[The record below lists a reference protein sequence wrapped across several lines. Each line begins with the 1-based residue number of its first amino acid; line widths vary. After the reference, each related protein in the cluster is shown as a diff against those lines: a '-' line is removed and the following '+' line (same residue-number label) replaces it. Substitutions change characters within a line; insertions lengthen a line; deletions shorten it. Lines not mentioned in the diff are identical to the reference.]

1 MFEGLIYFALLLGLM
16 FSGIPVA
23 LSLILTAFIGISLTV
38 GVDPAVRIIATVPY
52 DFASSWT
59 MSSIPMFLLMGYIAY
74 YCRLTDGV
82 FNVAK
87 LFFARVPGGLA
98 ISGVFACTGFA
109 TVCGSSLAT
118 SAAMTK
124 IAVPEM
130 IKAGYKPS
138 FSCGTIAA
146 SGTIGAL
153 IPPSIIMILF
163 GVLSNVSVPQV
174 FAGGL
179 IAGLL
184 TSFFYCLGI
193 VILCTLR
200 PNYGPRAVEVPK
212 LTWDLVGDILPLVV
226 LVAVIFGGI
235 FSGLFTATETGAAGC
250 LAAIVIAAFRR
261 NLTFGAI
268 KSALFDTLTT
278 TGSIII
284 ISVGASAFTKLIGLT
299 GIASSI
305 SAFVADSEFTTLQ
318 LIAIISLIYI
328 ILGMFIEP
336 FGTMLIT
343 LPIVIPILNLHEIS
357 LIWFG
362 VFLTKLLEFGMLTP
376 PFGLNVFVVAD
387 VGRQWVRLG
396 DVYRGVAMFIA
407 LDLVILVT
415 LYFALD
421 YIVAFTRLV
430 G

>member
-1 MFEGLIYFALLLGLM
+1 MFDGLIYIALLLGLM
-16 FSGIPVA
+16 FSGVPVA
-23 LSLILTAFIGISLTV
+23 LALLLTSFIGITLTV
-38 GVDPAVRIIATVPY
+38 GMEPAVRIIATVPY

-59 MSSIPMFLLMGYIAY
+59 MSSIPMFLLMGYVAY

-87 LFFARVPGGLA
+87 VFFARVPGGLA

-130 IKAGYKPS
+130 VKAGYKPS
-138 FSCGTIAA
+138 FACGTIAA

-163 GVLSNVSVPQV
+163 GVLSSVSVPQV

-184 TSFFYCLGI
+184 TSFMYCLS
-193 VILCTLR
+193 VIAVCTLR
-200 PNYGPRAVEVPK
+200 PDYGPRAVLKPK
-212 LTWDLVGDILPLVV
+212 FTWDLFGDIVPLVV
-226 LVAVIFGGI
+226 LVTIIFGGL

-250 LAAIVIAAFRR
+250 LAAIIIAFFRR
-261 NLTFGAI
+261 SLTFGAM

-305 SAFVADSEFTTLQ
+305 SEFVADSEFTTLQ
-318 LIAIISLIYI
+318 LIIIVAIIYI

-362 VFLTKLLEFGMLTP
+362 VFLTKLLELGMLTP

-387 VGRQWVRLG
+387 VGREWVKLS
-396 DVYRGVAMFIA
+396 DVYRGVAMFIVLDVLILIA
-407 LDLVILVT
+407 LYVS
-415 LYFALD
+415 YE
-421 YIVAFTRLV
+421 YIVSFTRLV